1 MLRQNKNA
9 AAKQKKP
16 RQNKKRHGKTKK
28 LWQSKKD
35 TAKQRSCGKIKISR
49 QKKHVLTQSGVL
61 SMNISQYLLQVFHYV
76 RKIILQPL
84 IIVSTSRW

>member
-16 RQNKKRHGKTKK
+16 RQNKKATAIPKSCGKTKK
-28 LWQSKKD
+28 L
-35 TAKQRSCGKIKISR
+35 R
-49 QKKHVLTQSGVL
+49 QNKNLVAKKHVLTQSGVL

-84 IIVSTSRW
+84 IIVSMSRW

>member
-16 RQNKKRHGKTKK
+16 RQNKKA
-28 LWQSKKD
+28 
-35 TAKQRSCGKIKISR
+35 TAKLKKPRQNKKAATKQKSCGKIKISR

-61 SMNISQYLLQVFHYV
+61 SMNISQ
-76 RKIILQPL
+76 
-84 IIVSTSRW
+84 

>member
-16 RQNKKRHGKTKK
+16 RQNKKATAKQKSSDKTKK
-28 LWQSKKD
+28 TRQNKK
-35 TAKQRSCGKIKISR
+35 AAANENLAA
-49 QKKHVLTQSGVL
+49 KKHVLTQSGVL

-84 IIVSTSRW
+84 IIVSMSR

>member
-1 MLRQNKNA
+1 MLRQNQNA

-16 RQNKKRHGKTKK
+16 RQNKKATAKQKSCGKTKK
-28 LWQSKKD
+28 L
-35 TAKQRSCGKIKISR
+35 R
-49 QKKHVLTQSGVL
+49 QNKNLVAKKHVLTQSGVL

-84 IIVSTSRW
+84 IIVSMSRW